1 MCVCCEHV
9 NASQCK
15 YRANANYG
23 FLYCVICSDKCPS
36 ENLIWKLPT
45 QRLWSEASSL
55 SNPSN
60 LQSPVK
66 CIWPESICANSFQLI
81 SSYWQNFTRSLNT
94 TLSTTVVKL
103 TNGLLA
109 ALCAPDAC
117 LPRTSLY
124 LLLRGGG
131 TTRLLFEARAKK
143 FSGLAN
149 TVGEITWQ
157 TKYNRLTRYAN
168 TRAFI
173 QQTPFFIDSLRD
185 RCLLPLNSGKATNFG
200 L

>member
-1 MCVCCEHV
+1 MPI
-9 NASQCK
+9 
-15 YRANANYG
+15 R
-23 FLYCVICSDKCPS
+23 I
-36 ENLIWKLPT
+36 
-45 QRLWSEASSL
+45 
-55 SNPSN
+55 SN
-60 LQSPVK
+60 LKITNTTSLIRGVLVVQPVK
-66 CIWPESICANSFQLI
+66 LVMCNWPENICTNSFQLI
-81 SSYWQNFTRSLNT
+81 SSYWQNFNKSLNT
-94 TLSTTVVKL
+94 TLSTTAVKL

-131 TTRLLFEARAKK
+131 TTWLLFEARAKK

-173 QQTPFFIDSLRD
+173 QQSPFYVDSLRD
-185 RCLLPLNSGKATNFG
+185 RCLLPLNSGEVINFE